1 MAEKHARCD
10 KTPIENVYDGAYK
23 TATAVGEHNTG
34 AHIRGLEAVYDW
46 ALLSAKAK
54 PFRMM
59 AYRAAVWLHRKVRP
73 Y

>member
-1 MAEKHARCD
+1 MNGNQSQCES
-10 KTPIENVYDGAYK
+10 PIEGIYSSAYK
-23 TATAVGEHNTG
+23 TATALGEHNKG

-59 AYRAAVWLHRKVRP
+59 VYRAAVWIHRKARP
-73 Y
+73 V